1 MAIDYNELEQKLAK
15 MKPRQL
21 LYELV
26 KNEMVKRGHWKQLP
40 RNKGDASRFTKSKN
54 AE

>member
-1 MAIDYNELEQKLAK
+1 MALDYDELEQKLAK
-15 MKPRQL
+15 MKPRQR

-26 KNEMVKRGHWKQLP
+26 KQEMVKRGHWKQLP
-40 RNKGDASRFTKSKN
+40 RNKGDASRFTKGKS